1 MSFKDINDYTKK
13 YLKYKAKYLSLKK
26 LEKNFNMKGGG
37 QDKKTLA
44 LFKAE
49 WCGHCIGFKK
59 TWNELKNENKN
70 NINFVT
76 YDSELNKNEISK
88 YKIEGFPT
96 LVLLTNDKAIE
107 YVGPRNK
114 EAIEEF
120 IKQY

>member
-1 MSFKDINDYTKK
+1 MTFNNLTDYNKK
-13 YLKYKAKYLSLKK
+13 YLKYKDKYLKLKK
-26 LEKNFNMKGGG
+26 LEQNIIMKGGAPVN
-37 QDKKTLA
+37 KTLT

-49 WCGHCIGFKK
+49 WCGHCKSFKK

>member
-1 MSFKDINDYTKK
+1 MSFNELNDYTKK

-26 LEKNFNMKGGG
+26 LEQKLNMKGGG
-37 QDKKTLA
+37 NKTLA

-49 WCGHCIGFKK
+49 WCGHCIGFKD
-59 TWNELKNENKN
+59 TWNKLKDENK

-76 YDSELNKNEISK
+76 YDSEINKEEIKK
-88 YKIEGFPT
+88 YKIEGFPS
-96 LVLLTNDKAIE
+96 LILLSDKKAIE

-120 IKQY
+120 INQY

>member
-1 MSFKDINDYTKK
+1 MSFYELNNYTNK
-13 YLKYKAKYLSLKK
+13 YLKYKEKYLHLKK
-26 LEKNFNMKGGG
+26 LEQKLNMKGGG
-37 QDKKTLA
+37 DKKTLA

-49 WCGHCIGFKK
+49 WCGHCIGFKE
-59 TWNELKNENKN
+59 TWNKLKDNNQ

-76 YDSELNKNEISK
+76 YDSEKNSNEIKK

-96 LVLLTNDKAIE
+96 LILLSNNKAIE